1 MYVTVSLPTGIEAG
15 GADQFFAIPAN
26 AVFLVGEKRYVFV
39 QNSET
44 SFSRQEIRVS
54 REIAGRAIVKG
65 LEQNQRVVTDGNLYM
80 QQILLR
86 SAASRQDSTPAQGS
100 RP

>member
-1 MYVTVSLPTGIEAG
+1 
-15 GADQFFAIPAN
+15 
-26 AVFLVGEKRYVFV
+26 
-39 QNSET
+39 
-44 SFSRQEIRVS
+44 VS

-86 SAASRQDSTPAQGS
+86 SAASRQDLTPAQGS